1 MKKENGITLV
11 SLIITIVLMFIIA
24 GTTVYTSM
32 DRFEINKLKKMYNDI
47 ELLSDKVASYYLKYN
62 VLPIKEQYSTTLN
75 FDKNANDSGD
85 YYIIDLEAL
94 EGISL
99 NYGKEGFESPNESD
113 DVYIINEKT
122 HQIYYVKGIEM
133 KGLTYHTLEN
143 KNTLGDNIPPT
154 KPEIKVI
161 SGTVNSAG
169 IYTSDVELEIV
180 PGKDNWSGFENMHVK
195 LIEISQG
202 EKTIINKTDCRE
214 AIVETITSDGD
225 YKVIAGNKDKTGN
238 NSEETV
244 YNFTIKKA
252 SGLEDIEIG
261 DYVAYNCLSNSSGTI
276 SYTSLKA
283 NTGYW
288 ADQKITISTNPDWRV
303 LSINKASGEIEI
315 TTAVPEC
322 NVNASNNK
330 YWLKGAIG
338 YINGTNELNNIAK
351 IYGNGE
357 YAVLDKSRNINVDD
371 INTINGYTNK
381 TASNNKYGIIYI
393 FTIDD
398 DNNIRVNGLKDSNNL
413 QTQFIYYNGTE
424 WIDLANTSNKTVE
437 ITNTDFEYTLKEET
451 VGQRM
456 LKYDGETTNKSNYW
470 LATPVI
476 GVFSPQAYIRY
487 SVKEISNGKIT
498 TTKSFRHSYYT
509 TEQDT
514 CAGLRPV
521 VTLKAGITY
530 TKDSQGVWQLSE

>member
-180 PGKDNWSGFENMHVK
+180 PGKDNWSDVSKTTYSINGSIETDIKNLTNNILPISENGTYNVVAK
-195 LIEISQG
+195 TEDNSGNIS
-202 EKTIINKTDCRE
+202 EEVSLNITINK
-214 AIVETITSDGD
+214 
-225 YKVIAGNKDKTGN
+225 
-238 NSEETV
+238 
-244 YNFTIKKA
+244 
-252 SGLEDIEIG
+252 
-261 DYVAYNCLSNSSGTI
+261 
-276 SYTSLKA
+276 
-283 NTGYW
+283 
-288 ADQKITISTNPDWRV
+288 
-303 LSINKASGEIEI
+303 
-315 TTAVPEC
+315 
-322 NVNASNNK
+322 
-330 YWLKGAIG
+330 
-338 YINGTNELNNIAK
+338 
-351 IYGNGE
+351 
-357 YAVLDKSRNINVDD
+357 
-371 INTINGYTNK
+371 
-381 TASNNKYGIIYI
+381 
-393 FTIDD
+393 
-398 DNNIRVNGLKDSNNL
+398 
-413 QTQFIYYNGTE
+413 
-424 WIDLANTSNKTVE
+424 
-437 ITNTDFEYTLKEET
+437 
-451 VGQRM
+451 
-456 LKYDGETTNKSNYW
+456 
-470 LATPVI
+470 
-476 GVFSPQAYIRY
+476 
-487 SVKEISNGKIT
+487 
-498 TTKSFRHSYYT
+498 
-509 TEQDT
+509 
-514 CAGLRPV
+514 
-521 VTLKAGITY
+521 
-530 TKDSQGVWQLSE
+530 